1 MDIMTIYTESLDGI
15 ENKAIVPRALCF
27 LFAPIRSTKWIIR
40 STFTSLI
47 NPVAQKSSLSR

>member
-1 MDIMTIYTESLDGI
+1 MTIYTESLDGI